1 MILDDSAMAYNL
13 HLDISISIPC
23 SSGAGGRGRWERE
36 GLVKREKRGYTFF
49 LVGFV
54 YIQKIRGQE
63 K

>member
-36 GLVKREKRGYTFF
+36 GLVKSENEGICFSGGICIYRG
-49 LVGFV
+49 
-54 YIQKIRGQE
+54 
-63 K
+63 

>member
-1 MILDDSAMAYNL
+1 MILDDSAMAYDL

-36 GLVKREKRGYTFF
+36 GLVKSENEGIRFF
-49 LVGFV
+49 WWDL
-54 YIQKIRGQE
+54 YIQRIRRQE